1 MTTLNTNPDGLP
13 EILPI
18 PGSLRAAAQT
28 ALHRREPLVVM
39 VTLKGCA
46 FCDVVRTNYLG
57 PMHQRGE
64 VYAVQ
69 VNMLDRK
76 TPLQDLQ
83 GQITTPHA
91 QARAWKAR
99 MAPTLLFL
107 DVNGKEI
114 AERMEGMTIAD
125 FYGAYLQDRIDTARK
140 VVRSR

>member
-1 MTTLNTNPDGLP
+1 
-13 EILPI
+13 
-18 PGSLRAAAQT
+18 
-28 ALHRREPLVVM
+28 
-39 VTLKGCA
+39 
-46 FCDVVRTNYLG
+46 VRNNYLG
-57 PMHQRGE
+57 PMQQRGE

-83 GQITTPHA
+83 GQITTPQA

-99 MAPTLLFL
+99 MAPTVLFL
-107 DVNGKEI
+107 DAGGKEI
-114 AERMEGMTIAD
+114 AERMEGISSAD

>member
-1 MTTLNTNPDGLP
+1 MTTHNTNPDGLP
-13 EILPI
+13 EILPV

-28 ALHRREPLVVM
+28 AHQRRDPLVVM

-46 FCDVVRTNYLG
+46 FCDVVRNSYLG
-57 PMHQRGE
+57 PMHQKGE

-83 GQITTPHA
+83 GNTTTPQA

-107 DVNGKEI
+107 DVNGNEI
-114 AERMEGMTIAD
+114 AERMEGVTIAD
-125 FYGAYLQDRIDTARK
+125 FYGAYLNERIETARK

>member
-1 MTTLNTNPDGLP
+1 
-13 EILPI
+13 
-18 PGSLRAAAQT
+18 
-28 ALHRREPLVVM
+28 
-39 VTLKGCA
+39 
-46 FCDVVRTNYLG
+46 VVRNSYLG
-57 PMHQRGE
+57 PMHLKGE

-83 GQITTPHA
+83 GNITTPHA
-91 QARAWKAR
+91 QARVWKAR

-107 DVNGKEI
+107 DANGNEI

-125 FYGAYLQDRIDTARK
+125 FYGAYLQERIDTARK